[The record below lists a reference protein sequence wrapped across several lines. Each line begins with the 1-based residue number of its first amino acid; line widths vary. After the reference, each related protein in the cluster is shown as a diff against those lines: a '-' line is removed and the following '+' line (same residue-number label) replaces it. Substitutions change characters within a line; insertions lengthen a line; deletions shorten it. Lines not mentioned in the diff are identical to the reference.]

1 MYEPLERFL
10 ILTPKDEQK
19 ITLSFEQI
27 EMILHKTLP
36 QSARTHGSWWANQE
50 DYRNHPQVNA
60 WMSAG
65 FEVDRGG
72 ANIDEEW
79 VRFRRR

>member
-1 MYEPLERFL
+1 MYEPLEKFL
-10 ILTPKDEQK
+10 IHAPKDEHK

-27 EMILHKTLP
+27 EMILNKKLP
-36 QSARTHGSWWANQE
+36 QSARTDMSWWANQE
-50 DYRNHPQVNA
+50 EYRNHPQVNA

-72 ANIDEEW
+72 VNIDEEW
-79 VRFRRR
+79 VRFKRR